1 MNSSAWLSNLAAWW
15 LQTGTVT
22 AMAAMLLRA
31 TPVRSPR
38 AMLAYLQALLSLCL
52 VLPALEPWRVASA
65 AGLSFA
71 QDELRYGGYNGV
83 GRIERHHVRA
93 VGHDYVFAIHCE

>member
-65 AGLSFA
+65 ASPAATSAVSTLRVSALS
-71 QDELRYGGYNGV
+71 GV
-83 GRIERHHVRA
+83 PVSFQRGAA
-93 VGHDYVFAIHCE
+93 VA